1 MTSKQ
6 SSQSENVSEND
17 KKEKKIEN
25 VKKFFRMGIGISFIV
40 VLVIVLTGVITI
52 FAFIHDAPKFDSKL
66 LHEKNFSIVYDQNGN
81 GIGYLTDGINK
92 QYVKIDDIP
101 KSVQAAF
108 INTEDERFYTHL
120 GIDIKRIAGA
130 VVANFK
136 NGFGAEGAS
145 TITQQLV
152 KNSFLSSEKSLK
164 RKVQEVFLALQIER
178 SYSKQQIL
186 EIYLNT
192 IYFGEGAYGVGAAA
206 DVYFA
211 KTLDELTISEIALL
225 AGLPQRPSGYNPY
238 EYPEAAKERRN
249 TVLRLMRE
257 HQHITKEEE
266 QAAKTVQIEEML
278 GDREREKGL
287 YPAFM
292 KRVVQELSEKGI
304 EKSVIYNGSLKVYTS
319 LNSDAQKYLEYMLSS
334 ESFIANMD
342 EQLRSGVVLLNTKT
356 GDIEAVANRNLE
368 NEGEGVNYAVNI
380 SRQPGSTIKP
390 ILDYGPGI
398 EDNQWSTFKQFK
410 DEPLEID
417 GKNIQNWDEQYH
429 GDISMREALKWS
441 YNIPAVKAYQEVGE
455 EKAKE
460 FAGNLGISLDDLFPS
475 YAIGGFKHGVSP
487 LQLAGAYAAFGNN
500 GMYHQ
505 PYAVQKIVFADG
517 EEIDFTS
524 KPVQAMQDFTA
535 YMITDMLKDVVK
547 QGTGQETNILG
558 LPLAG
563 KTGTTNLPAHIQ
575 GKGTSDA
582 WFVGYTPR
590 YTAAVW
596 SGYDKTTEETY
607 IHEEDDDV
615 SKLIFKKLMTYMS
628 QRENKITEEFVEPD
642 SVVELPID
650 RSTGR
655 YADSSIPRARIVM
668 ELFVQG
674 TEPEGTPVSKLQ
686 PEKEEKKEH

>member
-6 SSQSENVSEND
+6 SSQSENVREND
-17 KKEKKIEN
+17 KKEKI
-25 VKKFFRMGIGISFIV
+25 KKLFRLSVGISFILF
-40 VLVIVLTGVITI
+40 LVIVLAGAITI
-52 FAFIHDAPKFDSKL
+52 FAFIHDAPKFDPKL
-66 LHEKNFSIVYDQNGN
+66 LHQKNSSIVYDQNGN
-81 GIGYLTDGINK
+81 GVGYLTEGINR

-120 GIDIKRIAGA
+120 GIDVKRIVGA
-130 VVANFK
+130 VIANFK

-164 RKVQEVFLALQIER
+164 RKVQEVFLAMQIER

-186 EIYLNT
+186 EMYLNT
-192 IYFGEGAYGVGAAA
+192 IYFGERAYGVGTAA
-206 DVYFA
+206 DVYFN
-211 KTLDELTISEIALL
+211 KTLDELTVSEIALL

-257 HQHITKEEE
+257 HHHITKEEE
-266 QAAKTVQIEEML
+266 QAARTVRIEEML

-334 ESFIANMD
+334 ESFIAGMD
-342 EQLRSGVVLLNTKT
+342 EKLRSGVILLNTKT
-356 GDIEAVANRNLE
+356 GNIEAVANRNLE

-398 EDNQWSTFKQFK
+398 EYNQWSTFKRFK

-417 GKNIQNWDEQYH
+417 GKNIQNWDGQYH
-429 GDISMREALKWS
+429 GEISMREALTWS
-441 YNIPAVKAYQEVGE
+441 YNIPAVKAYQEIGE

-487 LQLAGAYAAFGNN
+487 LQLAGAYAAFANN
-500 GMYHQ
+500 GIYHQ
-505 PYAVQKIVFADG
+505 PHAVQKIVFADG
-517 EEIDFTS
+517 REVDFTAKS
-524 KPVQAMQDFTA
+524 VQAMQDSTA
-535 YMITDMLKDVVK
+535 YMVTDMLKDVVK
-547 QGTGQETNILG
+547 QGTGQEANILG

-575 GKGTSDA
+575 GEGTSDA

-615 SKLIFKKLMTYMS
+615 SKLIFKKLMIYMS
-628 QRENKITEEFVEPD
+628 QRENAPIEEFVQPH
-642 SVVELPID
+642 SVVELPVD

-655 YADSSIPRARIVM
+655 YTNSAASNARVAM
-668 ELFVQG
+668 ELFVKG

-686 PEKEEKKEH
+686 PEKEEKKEN